1 MKKNGKEAEDARY
14 HGTALGKD
22 SELQSVP
29 ILGGPVTSI
38 SEWIDQFRA
47 KTMSPR
53 SEMERVEGEAGEEG
67 ATPATSVLSSAPPT
81 PAAEVASAAQTPMSQ
96 DQPPT

>member
-1 MKKNGKEAEDARY
+1 MKKNGKEAEDSRY

-22 SELQSVP
+22 SELQGVP
-29 ILGGPVTSI
+29 ILGGPVSSI
-38 SEWIDQFRA
+38 SEWMDQFRA
-47 KTMSPR
+47 KTTTPR
-53 SEMERVEGEAGEEG
+53 SEMDVDAVEEG

-81 PAAEVASAAQTPMSQ
+81 PAAEGAAEAETPVIQ